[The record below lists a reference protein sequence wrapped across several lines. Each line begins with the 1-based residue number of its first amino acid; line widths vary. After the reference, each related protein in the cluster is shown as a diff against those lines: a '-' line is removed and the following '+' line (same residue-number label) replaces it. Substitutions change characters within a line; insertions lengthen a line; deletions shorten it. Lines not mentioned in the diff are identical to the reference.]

1 MKTTRYAFLLL
12 LPLCVAAEDGVIHLN
27 AEQSKAAGIN
37 LVALESLASSG
48 ERRLPAQVVVPPT
61 QLEIVGAPLAGMV
74 SAVKAAYGESVK
86 RGQVLARI
94 QGPQLLELQR
104 EFSGARAQ
112 AEVAAE
118 SRRRD
123 ETLFADGIIS
133 QSRLSVTQATERQAS
148 AALAEKRAALRL
160 AGMPEP
166 GADGKGLSG
175 VTEVRAAFDGVIL
188 DAPVQPGQRV
198 DATAMLFK
206 LGRIAPLWLE
216 VQATPAQATG
226 LAAGDTVSV
235 PGCKGAGKLT
245 LVAPHLNPA
254 TQSLMLRAEMANADG
269 CLKPFQF
276 VQAQIAPATAAAGGA
291 WRVPNSALTRHQGQA
306 WLFTATPAGFVP
318 VAVKLLDET
327 ERSALVTAAGSG
339 QAPLR
344 GEVRIAVKGIAA
356 LKAAWLGI
364 GAGEGK

>member
-1 MKTTRYAFLLL
+1 
-12 LPLCVAAEDGVIHLN
+12 
-27 AEQSKAAGIN
+27 
-37 LVALESLASSG
+37 
-48 ERRLPAQVVVPPT
+48 
-61 QLEIVGAPLAGMV
+61 MV

-94 QGPQLLELQR
+94 QGR
-104 EFSGARAQ
+104 NAGTAMSFSGARAR
-112 AEVAAE
+112 AGSPPKAAAATKPCSPTASSA
-118 SRRRD
+118 SRAFPYAGDR
-123 ETLFADGIIS
+123 AP
-133 QSRLSVTQATERQAS
+133 AS

-254 TQSLMLRAEMANADG
+254 TQSLMLRAEMGQHRRLPEALPVRPGADRTG
-269 CLKPFQF
+269 HGGRGRRMAR
-276 VQAQIAPATAAAGGA
+276 AQLGADAP
-291 WRVPNSALTRHQGQA
+291 PGQA
-306 WLFTATPAGFVP
+306 WLFTT
-318 VAVKLLDET
+318 
-327 ERSALVTAAGSG
+327 
-339 QAPLR
+339 
-344 GEVRIAVKGIAA
+344 
-356 LKAAWLGI
+356 
-364 GAGEGK
+364 